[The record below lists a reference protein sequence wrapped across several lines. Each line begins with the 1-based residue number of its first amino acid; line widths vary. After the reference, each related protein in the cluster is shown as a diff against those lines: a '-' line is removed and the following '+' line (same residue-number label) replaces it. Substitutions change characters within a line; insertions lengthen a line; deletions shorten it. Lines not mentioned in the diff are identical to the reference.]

1 MKNLF
6 AFIIKDLDL
15 MIAGVQ
21 QTLYMVG
28 VSMLISTI
36 FGVPLGVGVV
46 VTEKDN
52 ILSNKYLN
60 FILSGIINIVRSI
73 PFIVLMVALIPFTR
87 LLVNTSIGTTAAVV
101 PLTIAAIPFIGRI
114 VESSLKE
121 VDNGVIEAAE
131 SMGATP
137 WEIITKVLLPEA
149 LPSLTLGLT
158 ITAITLIGFSA
169 IAGAIGAGGL
179 GDIAVRYGYHRFE
192 TVIMVKTVLLLII
205 LVQGVQTLG
214 NWIANKLDHK
224 SN

>member
-1 MKNLF
+1 MKNLL

-15 MIAGVQ
+15 LITGIE

-28 VSMLISTI
+28 VSMIISTI

-46 VTEKDN
+46 VTEPNN
-52 ILSNKYLN
+52 ILENKQLN

-87 LLVNTSIGTTAAVV
+87 VLVNTSIGTTAAVV

-121 VDNGVIEAAE
+121 VDKGVIEAAQ

-137 WEIITKVLLPEA
+137 WEIITKVLLPES
-149 LPSLTLGLT
+149 LPSLVLGLT

-192 TVIMVKTVLLLII
+192 TVIMVKTVLLLIV
-205 LVQGVQTLG
+205 LVQGVQTFG
-214 NWIANKLDHK
+214 NWLANKLDH
-224 SN
+224 S

>member
-1 MKNLF
+1 MKNLL
-6 AFIIKDLDL
+6 AFIIKDVGLL
-15 MIAGVQ
+15 WTGIQ

-28 VSMLISTI
+28 VSMAISTL

-46 VTEKDN
+46 VTEKGN
-52 ILSNKYLN
+52 ILENKYVN
-60 FILSGIINIVRSI
+60 FILSAIINVVRSI

-114 VESSLKE
+114 VENSLKE
-121 VDNGVIEAAE
+121 VDNGVIEAAQA
-131 SMGATP
+131 MGSTP

-149 LPSLTLGLT
+149 LPSLVLGLT

-192 TVIMVKTVLLLII
+192 TVIMVKTVILLIV
-205 LVQGVQTLG
+205 LVQGVQTFG
-214 NWIANKLDHK
+214 NWLANTLDH
-224 SN
+224 S

>member
-1 MKNLF
+1 MKSLL
-6 AFIIKDLDL
+6 AFIIKDASLL
-15 MIAGVQ
+15 FAGIK

-28 VSMLISTI
+28 VSMAIATLL
-36 FGVPLGVGVV
+36 GVPLGVAVV
-46 VTEKDN
+46 VTSEDN
-52 ILSNKYLN
+52 ILENKYIN

-121 VDNGVIEAAE
+121 VDSGVIQAAQ
-131 SMGATP
+131 SMGANP

-149 LPSLTLGLT
+149 LPSLVLGLT

-179 GDIAVRYGYHRFE
+179 GDIAVRYGYHRFQ
-192 TVIMVKTVLLLII
+192 TVIMIKTVILLII
-205 LVQGVQTLG
+205 LVQGVQTFG
-214 NWIANKLDHK
+214 NWLASSLDH
-224 SN
+224 S

>member
-1 MKNLF
+1 MKNLL
-6 AFIIKDLDL
+6 AFITRDFGL
-15 MIAGVQ
+15 MWTGIQ

-28 VSMLISTI
+28 VSMTISTVLGI
-36 FGVPLGVGVV
+36 PLGVGVV
-46 VTEKDN
+46 VTEKGN
-52 ILSNKYLN
+52 ILENKYIN
-60 FILSGIINIVRSI
+60 FILSAIINIVRSI

-121 VDNGVIEAAE
+121 VDNGVIEAAQA
-131 SMGATP
+131 MGANP

-149 LPSLTLGLT
+149 LPSLVLGLT

-192 TVIMVKTVLLLII
+192 TVIMVKTVILLIV
-205 LVQGVQTLG
+205 LVQGVQTFG
-214 NWIANKLDHK
+214 NWLANTLDH
-224 SN
+224 S

>member
-1 MKNLF
+1 MKNLL
-6 AFIIKDLDL
+6 AFIIKDWSL
-15 MIAGVQ
+15 MLTGIQ

-28 VSMLISTI
+28 VSMAISTL

-46 VTEKDN
+46 VTEDGN
-52 ILSNKYLN
+52 ILENKHIN
-60 FILSGIINIVRSI
+60 FILSAIINVVRSI

-87 LLVNTSIGTTAAVV
+87 FLINTSIGTTAAVV

-114 VESSLKE
+114 VENSLKE
-121 VDNGVIEAAE
+121 VDNGVIEAAQ

-149 LPSLTLGLT
+149 LPSLILGLT

-192 TVIMVKTVLLLII
+192 TVIMVKTVILLII
-205 LVQGVQTLG
+205 LVQGVQTFG
-214 NWIANKLDHK
+214 NWLANTLDH
-224 SN
+224 S